1 MKILIVEDDQ
11 AVASSLSLLLT
22 SQNYIVEIAPDGET
36 AWQLVEVYEYDLLM
50 LDVLLPR
57 LDGISLCR
65 RLRSR
70 GYKMPILLLTGCDTS
85 QDKAAGLDA
94 GADDYLVKPFNPE
107 ELLARIRA
115 LLRRGN
121 VASPVLTWGDLRF
134 SPATGEVGYAGR
146 ALLLTPKEYALLEL
160 FLRNPQRVFS
170 YNVILDHLWT
180 AGEAPS
186 DDAIRA
192 HIRGLRQKLKNAGA
206 ANDFIET
213 VYGIGYRLNPLKNQ
227 PAFQA
232 LEGELSSS
240 PGTPQQMLASLTQV
254 WNRFR
259 GKVEEQL
266 ALLDRATKAIAN
278 QSLDETLQ
286 QQAVGEA
293 HTLFGALGT
302 FGFSEGSRLAQQ
314 IEQMLQVGAS
324 LQQNEIACLCQLVAA
339 LRQEINTPREESDS
353 EDSGLEREE
362 NCPLLLIVDRDPIAA
377 EQVVHEAGNWGFR
390 GAIASNLTVAQTLVE
405 QDAPAVIVLD
415 PTVSQSIQESLA
427 WLAELSRQSPS
438 IPVLVWTAHHQLTD
452 RLDAA
457 RLGAK
462 AFLHK
467 PTTPAQ
473 VLETAIEVQRIDAF
487 QRATLPGSAR
497 ITVLAVDDD
506 PQILVALQTFLEPW
520 GFRVLTLSEPERFWQ
535 TLEAAHPD
543 LLILDVRM
551 PNISGIDLCRTVRND
566 PDWSGLPV
574 IFLTAHTD
582 TTTVNQVLAVGADDF
597 VSKPIEG
604 AELVTRII
612 KRLERIKLLQSR
624 AEIDPLTWV
633 ANRPQSIRAIQG
645 FLRLANQNQ
654 QPLCFA
660 ILDLDRFK
668 QVNDVYS
675 QMAGDAV
682 LRQLGQMLRQTFH
695 QRSIIARWGSGEFVI
710 ALYGVTKAQGSE
722 QLSDVLKTLRQHL
735 FTSSNGS
742 PFRMTFSAGVAQYP
756 DDGDNLDALNRAA
769 QTALHQS
776 RLAGCDCIF
785 SAGTPGTIHST

>member
-11 AVASSLSLLLT
+11 AVASSMSLLLT
-22 SQNYIVEIAPDGET
+22 NQNYIVEIAPDGET
-36 AWQLVEVYEYDLLM
+36 AWQLVEVYEYDLLV

-70 GYKMPILLLTGCDTS
+70 GYKMPILLLTGCDSS

-94 GADDYLVKPFNPE
+94 GADDYLVKPFNPQE
-107 ELLARIRA
+107 FLARIRA

-121 VASPVLTWGDLRF
+121 VASPVLTWGDLHL
-134 SPATGEVGYAGR
+134 SPATGEVSYASR

-227 PAFQA
+227 PASQV
-232 LEGELSSS
+232 LEGELSASS
-240 PGTPQQMLASLTQV
+240 GTPQQTLASLTQV

-259 GKVEEQL
+259 GKVEEQM

-286 QQAVGEA
+286 QQAVREA
-293 HTLFGALGT
+293 HTLFGSLGT

-339 LRQEINTPREESDS
+339 LRQEINTPREESNS

-362 NCPLLLIVDRDPIAA
+362 NCPLLLIVDRDPITA

-390 GAIASNLTVAQTLVE
+390 GAIASNLTVAQTLMQ

-438 IPVLVWTAHHQLTD
+438 IPVLVWTAQHQLTD

-506 PQILVALQTFLEPW
+506 PQILVALQTLLEPW

-633 ANRPQSIRAIQG
+633 ANRPQSIRAIQE

-668 QVNDVYS
+668 QVNDVHS

-682 LRQLGQMLRQTFH
+682 LRQFGQMLRQTFN
-695 QRSIIARWGSGEFVI
+695 QRSIVARWGSGEFVI
-710 ALYGVTKAQGSE
+710 VLYGVTKAQGIE
-722 QLSDVLKTLRQHL
+722 QLSEVLKTLRQHL

-742 PFRMTFSAGVAQYP
+742 PFRVTFSAGVAQYP
-756 DDGDNLDALNRAA
+756 DDGDDLDALNRAA

-776 RLAGCDCIF
+776 KLAGCDCIF